1 MNATIS
7 ESDITLAMRGDELA
21 YRRLV
26 EQSANTVCSIA
37 LAIVRNVEAS
47 EDVAQEVFL
56 AAWTGMRKLRNP
68 ASFLPWLRQVTRNQ
82 SHLWLR
88 EHRREVFAG
97 DELLAAA
104 VDARPSPADELLRY
118 EERRVLAE
126 VLDELPEDA
135 REVVILYYREQS
147 SVKHVAELLAI
158 SEDAVKQRLSRARA
172 KIREEMLRR
181 FGVAAARTAPSA
193 AFATVIAAALTN
205 AAPPAAAAI
214 AGSSGKAATPLLAK
228 ASLFGAA
235 LGIGGVLLGMK
246 RLEPLF
252 DEREA
257 EELRGFRNTA
267 SFVMAIAAIVFAFTA
282 REAPPRWSAL
292 AASIVFGA
300 VIWYL
305 YRVRLPKILARR
317 HAVEPADQRETIGNA
332 FGAVCAGAAFMLLF
346 VGRC

>member
-68 ASFLPWLRQVTRNQ
+68 SSFLPWLRQITRNQ

-88 EHRREVFAG
+88 EHRRE
-97 DELLAAA
+97 
-104 VDARPSPADELLRY
+104 
-118 EERRVLAE
+118 VLAE

-158 SEDAVKQRLSRARA
+158 SEDAVKQRLSRART

-181 FGVAAARTAPSA
+181 FGAAAARTAPSA
-193 AFATVIAAALTN
+193 AFATVIAAALTS
-205 AAPPAAAAI
+205 AASPAAAAI
-214 AGSSGKAATPLLAK
+214 AASSGKAATPLLAK

-257 EELRGFRNTA
+257 EELRSFRNTA
-267 SFVMAIAAIVFAFTA
+267 SVVMVIAAIVFAFTA

-292 AASIVFGA
+292 AASTVFGA

-317 HAVEPADQRETIGNA
+317 HAVEPADERETIGNA

-346 VGRC
+346 IGRC